1 MKKIKTDVLI
11 IGGGP
16 AGSTSALRL
25 LQRGIT
31 PIIVER
37 EEFPRFHIGESMT
50 GECGN
55 LVRELGFEDYMIES
69 KWPVKHGVV
78 VSGTRGNPDW
88 WLPMS
93 KRNPDLT
100 ADFNPTW
107 QVRRSSFDK
116 MLLDTAL
123 ARGAELIK
131 GKATEPLVEDGK
143 VLGAEVEVDG
153 ETIQIEAKL
162 TLDCS
167 GQATFLA
174 NRKATGPKYMGS
186 YDKQIAIFS
195 HIKNF
200 VRDEDTD
207 QADVKSTNTHI
218 FYTRKY
224 HWAWGI
230 PVDHEVQSV
239 GIVVPAAYFRDK
251 KESKKDFYVRELREL
266 NPGLARRTTDAE
278 LVEDVHV
285 IPNYSFQVA
294 GFTGPGYICVGDS
307 HRFVDPIFSFG
318 LYVAIQESKAAV
330 EAAMPYLEAG
340 GVTGSGSGNGNG
352 NGKNPFIDYMITQE
366 KGIDVLEDMIDTFWE
381 NPLAF
386 AVMVH
391 NKYREPMLDVFSGRI
406 YEHSLHKGRD
416 EAMVAFRKLLK
427 RERSYDDQTLFSIP
441 IGSRYHP
448 ERAELWNSELSS
460 VEGTE
465 AWIRD
470 NT

>member
-1 MKKIKTDVLI
+1 
-11 IGGGP
+11 
-16 AGSTSALRL
+16 
-25 LQRGIT
+25 
-31 PIIVER
+31 
-37 EEFPRFHIGESMT
+37 MT

-55 LVRELGFEDYMIES
+55 LVRELGFEDHMIEE
-69 KWPVKHGVV
+69 KYPVKHGVV
-78 VSGTRGNPDW
+78 VSGTKGNPDW

-100 ADFNPTW
+100 ADLNPTW
-107 QVRRSSFDK
+107 QVRRSKFDK
-116 MLLDTAL
+116 VLLDTAL
-123 ARGAELIK
+123 ARGAELIS
-131 GKATEPLVEDGK
+131 GKATVPLVDNGR
-143 VLGAEVEVDG
+143 VLGAEVELANG
-153 ETIQIEAKL
+153 ETLQIEAKI

-207 QADVKSTNTHI
+207 KPDVKSTNTHI

-230 PVDHEVQSV
+230 PIDHEVQSV

-251 KESKKDFYVRELREL
+251 HESKRDFYVRELREL
-266 NPGLARRTTDAE
+266 NPGLARRVEDAE
-278 LVEDVHV
+278 LVEDVHI

-318 LYVAIQESKAAV
+318 LFVAIQESKVAVDAAV
-330 EAAMPYLEAG
+330 DYLAAG
-340 GVTGSGSGNGNG
+340 GVAAGK
-352 NGKNPFIDYMITQE
+352 GKNPFIDYMVGVE

-381 NPLAF
+381 NHWHSPLW
-386 AVMVH
+386 
-391 NKYREPMLDVFSGRI
+391 STT
-406 YEHSLHKGRD
+406 S
-416 EAMVAFRKLLK
+416 
-427 RERSYDDQTLFSIP
+427 T
-441 IGSRYHP
+441 GSRCSMCSP
-448 ERAELWNSELSS
+448 DGSTRECCTRAAMRRWSRSASFSNASAPTTIKPSSRSRSDPDITPSELELWNSELSS

-465 AWIRD
+465 RWIPTTRRRATREAD
-470 NT
+470 E